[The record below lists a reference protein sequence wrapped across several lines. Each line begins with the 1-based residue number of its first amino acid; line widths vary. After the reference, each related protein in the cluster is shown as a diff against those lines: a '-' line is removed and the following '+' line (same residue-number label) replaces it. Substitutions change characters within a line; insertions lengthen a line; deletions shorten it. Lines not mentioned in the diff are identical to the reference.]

1 MRRRIGVAGVFGVT
15 VLVLS
20 VLPAA
25 PSIAQTEPV
34 TRLAIYQDDWDCQ
47 YPPTMEDNLCFTLD
61 GNEKIDAGRIRLR
74 IDGTAI
80 DVQPRVI
87 ETSRIVIFPL
97 FFGAGTT
104 EETRRQNRQLWSRLL
119 GSPFDGPQVFAVAFD
134 LEIANR
140 LVMAS
145 DAKGEPV
152 QPSFQLLRYED
163 DWILFGFIAAAA
175 IIAGVTLMGIWSS
188 ALRDRSPV
196 RQVAKGDLKFS
207 LGKLQMAIWFCLIF
221 AAFVFIWAVTSEL
234 GSLNSETFI
243 LLGISAGTALGSL
256 VVDQSKTSP
265 AAVIEDQLEAAGL
278 KTARDVARLQLLV
291 RRGRGAE
298 PAARFYP
305 PDTSGEA
312 VPAAGTPPATLA
324 DLHRMYRNLTEPFRS
339 QGFVRDLLN
348 DTTGATVHRFQMLA
362 WTITLGAIYVLR
374 VYWDLQ
380 MPEFGTNLLTLM
392 GISGGVYLGFKVPE
406 RQ

>member
-1 MRRRIGVAGVFGVT
+1 MQGRIGAVIMLGMA
-15 VLVLS
+15 VLGPS
-20 VLPAA
+20 ALPSAA
-25 PSIAQTEPV
+25 AMADAVPA

-47 YPPTMEDNLCFTLD
+47 YPPAIEGNLCFTLD
-61 GNEKIDAGRIRLR
+61 GTEKIDESRVRLR
-74 IDGTAI
+74 IDGTLI
-80 DVQPRVI
+80 DVRPRVI

-97 FFGAGTT
+97 FFGVGTT

-145 DAKGEPV
+145 DAEGQPV
-152 QPSFQLLRYED
+152 QPSFRLLRYED
-163 DWILFGFIAAAA
+163 DWMLFGFISAAA
-175 IIAGVTLMGIWSS
+175 IVVGVTLMGIWSS

-196 RQVAKGDLKFS
+196 RQIAKGDLKFS
-207 LGKLQMAIWFCLIF
+207 LGKLQMAVWFCLIF

-256 VVDQSKTSP
+256 VVDQSKASP
-265 AAVIEDQLEAAGL
+265 AVSVEDRLEAAGL
-278 KTARDVARLQLLV
+278 KTARDAARLQILV

-298 PAARFYP
+298 PVERFYP
-305 PDTSGEA
+305 A
-312 VPAAGTPPATLA
+312 VAGDEVMAPAGARPATLA
-324 DLHRMYRNLTEPFRS
+324 DLHRMYLDETESFRS

-348 DTTGATVHRFQMLA
+348 DATGATVHRFQMLA
-362 WTITLGAIYVLR
+362 WTIILGVIYVLR